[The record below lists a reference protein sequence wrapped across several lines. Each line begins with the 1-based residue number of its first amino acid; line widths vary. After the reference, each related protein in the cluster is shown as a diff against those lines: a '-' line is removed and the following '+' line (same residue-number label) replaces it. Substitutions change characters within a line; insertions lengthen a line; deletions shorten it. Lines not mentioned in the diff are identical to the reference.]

1 MLWLYTYGQLQR
13 VAMCCGC
20 TLLQVLQEL
29 MSRGCLRCLKLTN
42 ERLSLH
48 NWHLLFFVC
57 SGLFHCPRCTQ
68 PSSARVRDVPVSAA
82 GETGPDCS
90 AALFAHVP
98 SHIVDTL
105 KKVGYPGLADP
116 ETGLES
122 LNAGAAVDLTNSA
135 DAAYDESLCK
145 DEREDEEEDRVEDEE
160 GDDSDASG
168 SGFIDD
174 DLLNEVSVGYGAP
187 LDGSR
192 KEMAGTSD
200 CSESDRVEGGV
211 AGEACADRDHA
222 SGTTTGSDGYVT
234 ALHR

>member
-1 MLWLYTYGQLQR
+1 MLCLYTYGQLQR

-57 SGLFHCPRCTQ
+57 SGLFHCPRCAQ
-68 PSSARVRDVPVSAA
+68 PSSACVRDVPVSAA

-105 KKVGYPGLADP
+105 KRVGYPGLADP
-116 ETGLES
+116 DAGLES

-174 DLLNEVSVGYGAP
+174 NLLNEVSVGYRAP

-192 KEMAGTSD
+192 KEMGGTCD
-200 CSESDRVEGGV
+200 CSGSDRVEGGV
-211 AGEACADRDHA
+211 AGEACAGRDHA
-222 SGTTTGSDGYVT
+222 SGTATSSDHYMT
-234 ALHR
+234 ALRR

>member
-1 MLWLYTYGQLQR
+1 M
-13 VAMCCGC
+13 
-20 TLLQVLQEL
+20 
-29 MSRGCLRCLKLTN
+29 
-42 ERLSLH
+42 
-48 NWHLLFFVC
+48 
-57 SGLFHCPRCTQ
+57 
-68 PSSARVRDVPVSAA
+68 
-82 GETGPDCS
+82 
-90 AALFAHVP
+90 
-98 SHIVDTL
+98 DTL

-192 KEMAGTSD
+192 KEMGGTSD
-200 CSESDRVEGGV
+200 CSGSDHVEGGV

-234 ALHR
+234 ALHRWKSESRHSFLKH